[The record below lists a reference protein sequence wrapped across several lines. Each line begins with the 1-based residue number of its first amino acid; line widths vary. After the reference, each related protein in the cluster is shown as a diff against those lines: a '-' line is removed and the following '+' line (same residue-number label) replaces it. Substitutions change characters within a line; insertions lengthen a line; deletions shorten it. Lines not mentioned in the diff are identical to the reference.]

1 MVLQQIKAL
10 GHLGSSKVPPGGFR
24 GLLLFFV
31 DLAVNIFVMILIIL
45 GFIIFIAINVVAKNN
60 PVAAKFTGAGRILG
74 LVFVLLG
81 ISSACVKQIDAG
93 EIGVKILFGSI
104 QNDIMGSGLHFINPL
119 LDVKK
124 LDVKTQNYTMSGVND
139 EGNKAGDDAIK
150 VLTSD
155 GLEVTIDLT
164 VLYRVVGA
172 DAPRLLRETGDDY
185 RDKIVRPITRTKIR
199 DNAVYYQ
206 AVDLFGSKRDEFQ
219 QRIYKTIEDDFKK
232 RGLMLEQLLVRNI
245 TLPNSVKASIE
256 SKINAEQ
263 DAKKMEFVLQK
274 EKQEAERKRVEAQG
288 IADYQKI
295 INTGLTDQQLQYE
308 QIKAMKELALSSN
321 AKVIVMG
328 KGNTPLI
335 IDGKQ

>member
-1 MVLQQIKAL
+1 M
-10 GHLGSSKVPPGGFR
+10 F
-24 GLLLFFV
+24 
-31 DLAVNIFVMILIIL
+31 LIIL
-45 GFIIFIAINVVAKNN
+45 GFIVMVVASTVIKNN
-60 PVAAKFTGAGRILG
+60 VMLARFKNLGRVLG
-74 LVFVLLG
+74 FVLIVLG
-81 ISSACVKQIDAG
+81 ILVSSIIQINPG

-104 QNDIMGSGLHFINPL
+104 QNDVLSSGLHFVNPL
-119 LDVKK
+119 LEIKK
-124 LDVKTQNYTMSGVND
+124 IDVKTQNYTMSGIND
-139 EGNKAGDDAIK
+139 EGQKNGDDAIR

-164 VLYRVVGA
+164 VLYRVVST
-172 DAPRLLRETGDDY
+172 DAPMLLKETGNDY

-219 QRIYKTIEDDFKK
+219 QRIYRSIEEDFKK

-245 TLPNSVKASIE
+245 ALPTSVKASIE

-288 IADYQKI
+288 IADYQHI

-308 QIKAMKELALSSN
+308 QIKALKEIALSQNS
-321 AKVIVMG
+321 KIIVMG
-328 KGNTPLI
+328 KGSTPVI
-335 IDGKQ
+335 INGKE

>member
-1 MVLQQIKAL
+1 M
-10 GHLGSSKVPPGGFR
+10 F
-24 GLLLFFV
+24 
-31 DLAVNIFVMILIIL
+31 LIIL
-45 GFIIFIAINVVAKNN
+45 GIILLIVVATVFKNN
-60 PVAAKFTGAGRILG
+60 QQLVRFKTIGRVLG
-74 LVFVLLG
+74 LLFILAGIL
-81 ISSACVKQIDAG
+81 ISSIVQVNPG
-93 EIGVKILFGSI
+93 EIGVKILFGSV
-104 QNDIMGSGLHFINPL
+104 QNDVLSSGLHLVDPL
-119 LDVKK
+119 LEIRKV
-124 LDVKTQNYTMSGVND
+124 DVKTQNYTMSGIND
-139 EGNKAGDDAIK
+139 EGQKEGDDAIR

-164 VLYRVVGA
+164 VLYRVVA
-172 DAPRLLRETGDDY
+172 VDAPKLLKETGSDF

-206 AVDLFGSKRDEFQ
+206 AVELFGAKRDEFQ
-219 QRIYKTIEDDFKK
+219 QRIYRSIEDDFKK

-245 TLPNSVKASIE
+245 SLPSSVKASIE

-288 IADYQKI
+288 IADYQRI

-308 QIKAMKELALSSN
+308 QIKALKEIALSTN

-328 KGNTPLI
+328 KSGAPII

>member
-1 MVLQQIKAL
+1 ML
-10 GHLGSSKVPPGGFR
+10 SF
-24 GLLLFFV
+24 LFSNLHSQKSFTM
-31 DLAVNIFVMILIIL
+31 ALIIL
-45 GFIIFIAINVVAKNN
+45 GIIVLIAIGILAKNN
-60 PVAAKFTGAGRILG
+60 SSIAKFAPIARIVGILII
-74 LVFVLLG
+74 VLG
-81 ISSACVKQIDAG
+81 ISTACVKQIDAG
-93 EIGVKILFGSI
+93 EIGVKKLFGSI
-104 QNDIMGSGLHFINPL
+104 QPEVLQSGLHFVNPL
-119 LDVKK
+119 LEIKT
-124 LDVKTQNYTMSGVND
+124 LDVKTQNYTMSGVHD
-139 EGNKAGDDAIK
+139 EGQKSGDDAIK

-164 VLYRVVGA
+164 VLFRVVSTE
-172 DAPRLLRETGDDY
+172 APRLLRETGEDFT
-185 RDKIVRPITRTKIR
+185 DKIVRPITRTKIR

-232 RGLMLEQLLVRNI
+232 RGLLLEQLLVRNI

-263 DAKKMEFVLQK
+263 DAKKMEFVLLK

-308 QIKAMKELALSSN
+308 QIKAMKELALSAN

>member
-1 MVLQQIKAL
+1 VAL
-10 GHLGSSKVPPGGFR
+10 SKY
-24 GLLLFFV
+24 
-31 DLAVNIFVMILIIL
+31 A
-45 GFIIFIAINVVAKNN
+45 NV
-60 PVAAKFTGAGRILG
+60 GRIIA
-74 LVFVLLG
+74 FVIILLG
-81 ISSACVKQIDAG
+81 ISTACVKQIDAG
-93 EIGVKILFGSI
+93 EVGVKKLFGSI
-104 QNDIMGSGLHFINPL
+104 QADVLPSGLHFVNPL
-119 LDVKK
+119 LEVEKIDI
-124 LDVKTQNYTMSGVND
+124 KTQNYTMSGVND
-139 EGNKAGDDAIK
+139 EGNKNGDDAIR

-172 DAPRLLRETGDDY
+172 DAPKLLRETGNDY

-206 AVDLFGSKRDEFQ
+206 AVDLFGNKRDEFQ
-219 QRIYKTIEDDFKK
+219 QRIYKSIENDFKA

-288 IADYQKI
+288 IADYQHI

-308 QIKAMKELALSSN
+308 QIKAIKELALSAN

>member
-1 MVLQQIKAL
+1 MA
-10 GHLGSSKVPPGGFR
+10 
-24 GLLLFFV
+24 
-31 DLAVNIFVMILIIL
+31 LIIL
-45 GFIIFIAINVVAKNN
+45 GIIVIVAIGILAKNN
-60 PVAAKFTGAGRILG
+60 SSIAKYASIARM
-74 LVFVLLG
+74 LG
-81 ISSACVKQIDAG
+81 ILLVAVGISTACVKQIDAG
-93 EIGVKILFGSI
+93 EVGVKKLFGSI
-104 QNDIMGSGLHFINPL
+104 QPEVLQSGLHFVNPL
-119 LDVKK
+119 LDITRI
-124 LDVKTQNYTMSGVND
+124 DVKTQNYTMSGVND
-139 EGNKAGDDAIK
+139 EGHKSGDDAIR

-172 DAPRLLRETGDDY
+172 DAPKLLRETGNDY
-185 RDKIVRPITRTKIR
+185 TDKIVRPLTRTKIR

-206 AVDLFGSKRDEFQ
+206 AVDLFAGKRDEFQ
-219 QRIYKTIEDDFKK
+219 IRIYKSIEEDFKK

-263 DAKKMEFVLQK
+263 EAKKMEFVLQK

-288 IADYQKI
+288 IADYQRI

-308 QIKAMKELALSSN
+308 QIKAMKELALSQN

-328 KGNTPLI
+328 KNGAPVI
-335 IDGKQ
+335 IDSKQ

>member
-1 MVLQQIKAL
+1 M
-10 GHLGSSKVPPGGFR
+10 F
-24 GLLLFFV
+24 
-31 DLAVNIFVMILIIL
+31 LIIL
-45 GFIIFIAINVVAKNN
+45 GIILFIITGIIVKNN
-60 PVAAKFTGAGRILG
+60 PILAKFAGTGRLLAILMVIGGIALASIKQIGAGE
-74 LVFVLLG
+74 V
-81 ISSACVKQIDAG
+81 
-93 EIGVKILFGSI
+93 GVKKLFGSV
-104 QNDIMGSGLHFINPL
+104 QNDVLGSGLHFINPL
-119 LDVKK
+119 MDVEK

-139 EGNKAGDDAIK
+139 EGNKNGDDAIR

-164 VLYRVVGA
+164 VLYRVVA
-172 DAPRLLRETGDDY
+172 SDAPKLLKETGNDY

-219 QRIYKTIEDDFKK
+219 QRIYKSIESDFKT

-288 IADYQKI
+288 IADYQRI

-328 KGNTPLI
+328 KGNAPFI
-335 IDGKQ
+335 IDGK

>member
-1 MVLQQIKAL
+1 M
-10 GHLGSSKVPPGGFR
+10 F
-24 GLLLFFV
+24 
-31 DLAVNIFVMILIIL
+31 LIIL
-45 GFIIFIAINVVAKNN
+45 GIILLIVTPLLLRQNPALEKFKPVSRLVGVGFIIIGIVV
-60 PVAAKFTGAGRILG
+60 
-74 LVFVLLG
+74 
-81 ISSACVKQIDAG
+81 SSVKQINAG
-93 EIGVKILFGSI
+93 EVGVKVLFGSI
-104 QNDIMGSGLHFINPL
+104 QPEVLGSGLHFVNPL
-119 LDVKK
+119 LDIRKI
-124 LDVKTQNYTMSGVND
+124 DVKTQNYTMSGVND
-139 EGNKAGDDAIK
+139 EGEKAGDDAIK

-164 VLYRVVGA
+164 VLYKVVPG
-172 DAPRLLRETGDDY
+172 DAPRLLGETGDDY

-206 AVDLFGSKRDEFQ
+206 AVDLFGNKRDEFQ
-219 QRIYKTIEDDFKK
+219 QRIYRSIEDDFKK

-263 DAKKMEFVLQK
+263 DAKKMEFVLLK

-288 IADYQKI
+288 IADYQRI

-308 QIKAMKELALSSN
+308 QIKAMKELALSPN

>member
-1 MVLQQIKAL
+1 M
-10 GHLGSSKVPPGGFR
+10 F
-24 GLLLFFV
+24 
-31 DLAVNIFVMILIIL
+31 LIIL
-45 GFIIFIAINVVAKNN
+45 GLLLLIIISAAAKNN
-60 PVAAKFTGAGRILG
+60 SAIAKFVGIGRIVG
-74 LVFVLLG
+74 LLFILIG
-81 ISSACVKQIDAG
+81 ISTACIKQIDAG
-93 EIGVKILFGSI
+93 EVGVKVLFGSV
-104 QNDIMGSGLHFINPL
+104 QNEVLQSGLHFVNPL
-119 LDVKK
+119 LDIKR
-124 LDVKTQNYTMSGVND
+124 LDVKTQNYTMSGVHD
-139 EGNKAGDDAIK
+139 EGDKAGDDAIR

-164 VLYRVVGA
+164 VLYRVVAA
-172 DAPRLLRETGDDY
+172 DAPRLLRETGEDF

-206 AVDLFGSKRDEFQ
+206 AVDLFGNKRDEFQ

-263 DAKKMEFVLQK
+263 DAKKMEFVLLK

-288 IADYQKI
+288 IADYQRI

-308 QIKAMKELALSSN
+308 QIKAMKEIALSQN
-321 AKVIVMG
+321 AKIIVMG

>member
-1 MVLQQIKAL
+1 MFLIVI
-10 GHLGSSKVPPGGFR
+10 G
-24 GLLLFFV
+24 
-31 DLAVNIFVMILIIL
+31 IIILIIT
-45 GFIIFIAINVVAKNN
+45 AVVIKNS
-60 PVAAKFTGAGRILG
+60 PALVKFKPMGRIVG
-74 LVFVLLG
+74 FVFILLG
-81 ISSACVKQIDAG
+81 ILSSCIKQIDAG
-93 EIGVKILFGSI
+93 QVGVKVLFGSI
-104 QNDIMGSGLHFINPL
+104 QNDVMGSGLHFINPL

-124 LDVKTQNYTMSGVND
+124 LDIKTQNYTMTGVND
-139 EGNKAGDDAIK
+139 EGNQSADDAIR

-164 VLYRVVGA
+164 VLYRVIAA

-206 AVDLFGSKRDEFQ
+206 AVDLFGSKRDVFQ
-219 QRIYKTIEDDFKK
+219 QRIFKSIEEDFKK
-232 RGLMLEQLLVRNI
+232 RGLLLEQLLVRNI

-263 DAKKMEFVLQK
+263 DAKKMEFVLLK

-288 IADYQKI
+288 IADYQRI

-308 QIKAMKELALSSN
+308 QIKAMKELALSAN

-328 KGNTPLI
+328 KGNAPII
-335 IDGKQ
+335 IDSKGQ

>member
-1 MVLQQIKAL
+1 M
-10 GHLGSSKVPPGGFR
+10 F
-24 GLLLFFV
+24 
-31 DLAVNIFVMILIIL
+31 LAVL
-45 GFIIFIAINVVAKNN
+45 GLIIFIATGIIVKSN
-60 PVAAKFTGAGRILG
+60 PALAKFASVGRIVG
-74 LVFVLLG
+74 LVIILLG
-81 ISSACVKQIDAG
+81 ISTACIKQVDAG
-93 EIGVKILFGSI
+93 EVGVKKLFGSI
-104 QNDIMGSGLHFINPL
+104 QPDVLSSGLHFVNPL
-119 LDVKK
+119 LEIDKI
-124 LDVKTQNYTMSGVND
+124 DIKTQNYTMSGVND
-139 EGNKAGDDAIK
+139 EGNKEGDDAIR

-164 VLYRVVGA
+164 VLYRVVGV
-172 DAPRLLRETGDDY
+172 DAPKLLRETGDDY

-206 AVDLFGSKRDEFQ
+206 AVDLFGNKRDEFQ
-219 QRIYKTIEDDFKK
+219 QRIYKSIENDFKL

-288 IADYQKI
+288 IADYQRI

-308 QIKAMKELALSSN
+308 QIKAMKELALSQN

>member
-1 MVLQQIKAL
+1 M
-10 GHLGSSKVPPGGFR
+10 F
-24 GLLLFFV
+24 
-31 DLAVNIFVMILIIL
+31 LIII
-45 GFIIFIAINVVAKNN
+45 GIIVLIITAVVIKNN
-60 PVAAKFTGAGRILG
+60 PALAKFKSIGRITG
-74 LVFVLLG
+74 VIFILLG
-81 ISSACVKQIDAG
+81 VISSSVKQIDAG
-93 EIGVKILFGSI
+93 EVGVKILFGSI
-104 QNDIMGSGLHFINPL
+104 QNDVMGSGLHFINPL

-139 EGNKAGDDAIK
+139 EGNKLGDDAIK

-172 DAPRLLRETGDDY
+172 DAPKLLRETGDDY

-206 AVDLFGSKRDEFQ
+206 AVDLFGSKRDVFQ
-219 QRIYKTIEDDFKK
+219 QRIYKSIEEDFKK

-288 IADYQKI
+288 IADYQRI

-308 QIKAMKELALSSN
+308 QIKAMKELALSAN

-328 KGNTPLI
+328 KGNTPII

>member
-1 MVLQQIKAL
+1 M
-10 GHLGSSKVPPGGFR
+10 F
-24 GLLLFFV
+24 
-31 DLAVNIFVMILIIL
+31 LIIIGL
-45 GFIIFIAINVVAKNN
+45 ITLIVVGAVAKNN
-60 PVAAKFTGAGRILG
+60 PAVAKFVGVGRLVG
-74 LVFVLLG
+74 LLFVVVG
-81 ISSACVKQIDAG
+81 IMTASVKQIDAG
-93 EIGVKILFGSI
+93 EIGVKKLFGSI
-104 QNDIMGSGLHFINPL
+104 QNDVLPSGLHFVNPL
-119 LDVKK
+119 LEINRI
-124 LDVKTQNYTMSGVND
+124 DVKTQNYTMSGVND
-139 EGNKAGDDAIK
+139 EGTKAGDDAIR

-164 VLYRVVGA
+164 VLYRVVA
-172 DAPRLLRETGDDY
+172 TEAPKLLRETGEDY

-199 DNAVYYQ
+199 DNSVYYQ
-206 AVDLFGSKRDEFQ
+206 AVDLFGNKRDEFQ
-219 QRIYKTIEDDFKK
+219 QRIYKSIEEDFKK

-263 DAKKMEFVLQK
+263 DAKKMEFVLLK

-288 IADYQKI
+288 IADYQRI

-308 QIKAMKELALSSN
+308 QIKAMKELALSQN

>member
-1 MVLQQIKAL
+1 MFLIVIGFILLIITAVVLKNNPAL
-10 GHLGSSKVPPGGFR
+10 AKYKPIGRIAGFA
-24 GLLLFFV
+24 F
-31 DLAVNIFVMILIIL
+31 IIL
-45 GFIIFIAINVVAKNN
+45 G
-60 PVAAKFTGAGRILG
+60 IL
-74 LVFVLLG
+74 
-81 ISSACVKQIDAG
+81 SSSVKQIDAG
-93 EIGVKILFGSI
+93 EVGVKVLFGSI
-104 QNDIMGSGLHFINPL
+104 QNEVMGSGLHFINPL
-119 LDVKK
+119 LEVKK
-124 LDVKTQNYTMSGVND
+124 LDIKTQNYTMTGVND
-139 EGNKAGDDAIK
+139 EGNQSADDAIR

-164 VLYRVVGA
+164 VLYRVIST

-206 AVDLFGSKRDEFQ
+206 AVDLFGSKRDVFQ
-219 QRIYKTIEDDFKK
+219 QRIYKSIEEDFKK

-263 DAKKMEFVLQK
+263 DAKKMEFVLLK

-288 IADYQKI
+288 IADYQRI

-308 QIKAMKELALSSN
+308 QIKAMKELALSAN

-328 KGNTPLI
+328 KGNTPII

>member
-1 MVLQQIKAL
+1 M
-10 GHLGSSKVPPGGFR
+10 F
-24 GLLLFFV
+24 
-31 DLAVNIFVMILIIL
+31 LIIIGIIVLVITAILLKSNSTLVRFKPL
-45 GFIIFIAINVVAKNN
+45 GRIIGLIFIS
-60 PVAAKFTGAGRILG
+60 
-74 LVFVLLG
+74 LG
-81 ISSACVKQIDAG
+81 IVTSCVKQINAG
-93 EIGVKILFGSI
+93 EVGVKVLFGSI
-104 QNDIMGSGLHFINPL
+104 QSDVLGSGLHFINPL
-119 LDVKK
+119 LDVKRI
-124 LDVKTQNYTMSGVND
+124 DTKTQNYTMSGVND
-139 EGNKAGDDAIK
+139 EGNKSGDDAIR

-164 VLYRVVGA
+164 VLYRVIGS
-172 DAPRLLRETGDDY
+172 DAPKLLRETGDDY

-206 AVDLFGSKRDEFQ
+206 AVDLFGNKRDEFQ
-219 QRIYKTIEDDFKK
+219 QRIYRSIEETFKS

-288 IADYQKI
+288 IADYQRI

-308 QIKAMKELALSSN
+308 QIKAMKELALSQN

>member
-1 MVLQQIKAL
+1 MV
-10 GHLGSSKVPPGGFR
+10 
-24 GLLLFFV
+24 
-31 DLAVNIFVMILIIL
+31 LIIL
-45 GFIIFIAINVVAKNN
+45 GIILFIVATVIVKNN
-60 PVAAKFTGAGRILG
+60 SALSKFERGGKTVSI
-74 LVFVLLG
+74 VLIALG
-81 ISSACVKQIDAG
+81 IMNSCVKQIDAG

-104 QNDIMGSGLHFINPL
+104 QKEVMLSGLHFINPL

-124 LDVKTQNYTMSGVND
+124 LDVKTQNYTMSGVHD
-139 EGNKAGDDAIK
+139 EGDKAGDDAIK

-164 VLYRVVGA
+164 VLFRVISIE
-172 DAPRLLRETGDDY
+172 APRLLGETGADY

-295 INTGLTDQQLQYE
+295 INTGLTNQQLQYE
-308 QIKAMKELALSSN
+308 QIKAMQALALSPN

-335 IDGKQ
+335 IDGK